1 VDGTHWSQRR
11 EMRPGLMD
19 SSVFKTFPLHER
31 MTLQFRMEA
40 FNTFNTPWFGLA
52 NTSLGNA
59 RFGLLGN
66 TQGNDPRNTLIALK

>member
-1 VDGTHWSQRR
+1 
-11 EMRPGLMD
+11 
-19 SSVFKTFPLHER
+19 

-40 FNTFNTPWFGLA
+40 FTFNTPWFGLA

-66 TQGNDPRNTLIALK
+66 TQGNDPRNTQIALKLNF

>member
-1 VDGTHWSQRR
+1 MIGRLNGISADH
-11 EMRPGLMD
+11 
-19 SSVFKTFPLHER
+19 K
-31 MTLQFRMEA
+31 A

-66 TQGNDPRNTLIALK
+66 TQGNDPRNTQIALKLNF